1 MIPTFTEADLG
12 NSGRVLVKF
21 GAPWCGPC
29 KSLEPVLEELHNDGF
44 SIFSVNS
51 DEDQSSTIKYNIRS
65 VPTMII
71 FENGV
76 QLNTIIGMKTKT
88 EILNELQ

>member
-12 NSGRVLVKF
+12 NKGKVLVKF

-29 KSLEPVLEELHNDGF
+29 RSLEPILEELHNDGF
-44 SIFSVNS
+44 NIFSVNS

-71 FENGV
+71 FEDGAQV
-76 QLNTIIGMKTKT
+76 GTIIGMKTKS
-88 EILNELQ
+88 EIQKELT